1 MAEPLAEGRAAQV
14 LIVGAGA
21 LGTALGYHLALGGT
35 KVSFHVRPSRA
46 TGFPLSRTL
55 YSYDDGELKT
65 FTGYEV
71 TSTAQ
76 EVATRQFDFVVVTLD
91 GAATFSP
98 EGTALL
104 GDLADAIRDSDAVL
118 IACGVGFGL
127 REHVL
132 AATALPDDRVLLG
145 TLAYMCHEPAAALP
159 LHAPTDPLL
168 LARAD
173 FAYGHL
179 ADRAGFTL
187 ARTSRVAARRFAAL
201 VERSRVDRCIMVSPA
216 FYAVY
221 TSVFFAFTL
230 ASEMA
235 GWPDAEG
242 FSRHPEELALAAAA
256 MKEIAGLSKFG
267 ETGRRVQAALSAEL
281 LGQMQA
287 AMEAGLR
294 PLDFTAFNRYHH
306 GGKVLAQDVG
316 VLRDCLALGTATGH
330 PIPRLKELLARYDAH
345 CGLAAGAKPIAAI

>member
-1 MAEPLAEGRAAQV
+1 MAKPLAEGRAAQV

-35 KVSFHVRPSRA
+35 KVTFHVRSARVA
-46 TGFPLSRTL
+46 GFPQSRTL
-55 YSYDDGELKT
+55 YSYDDGKLKT
-65 FTGYEV
+65 FTGYAV

-76 EVATRQFDFVVVTLD
+76 EVASGRFDFVIFTLD
-91 GAATFSP
+91 GATTFSP

-104 GDLADAIRDSDAVL
+104 GDLAEAIRDSDAVL

-145 TLAYMCHEPAAALP
+145 TLAYMCHEPAAVLP
-159 LHAPTDPLL
+159 LHTPTDPLL

-173 FAYGHL
+173 YAYGHL

-187 ARTSRVAARRFAAL
+187 ARSSRAAARRFAAL
-201 VERSRVDRCIMVSPA
+201 VERSGVDRCVMVSPA
-216 FYAVY
+216 FYAVF

-230 ASEMA
+230 ASELA
-235 GWPDAEG
+235 DWPDAEG
-242 FSRHPEELALAAAA
+242 FSRHPGELALAAAA
-256 MKEIAGLSKFG
+256 MKEIAGLSLFG
-267 ETGRRVQAALSAEL
+267 ITGRKVQAALSAEL
-281 LGQMQA
+281 LGQMHA
-287 AMEAGLR
+287 GMEAGLR

-316 VLRDCLALGTATGH
+316 VLRDCLAKGTATDH
-330 PIPRLKELLARYDAH
+330 PMPRLKELLARYDAH
-345 CGLAAGAKPIAAI
+345 RALAAGAKLIAAI